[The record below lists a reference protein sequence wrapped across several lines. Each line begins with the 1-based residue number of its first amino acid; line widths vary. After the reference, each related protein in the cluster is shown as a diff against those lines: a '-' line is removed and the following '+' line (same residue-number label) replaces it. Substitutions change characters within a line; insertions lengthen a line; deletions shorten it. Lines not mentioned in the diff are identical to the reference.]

1 MQEEMSLDLREIFI
15 IFKKRI
21 KLIVSITLATTILS
35 AIISFFILTP
45 VYQSEVSVV
54 IGKSSSSEM
63 GTSYEYNE
71 MMMYQKL
78 VKTYAE
84 IAKLD
89 SVAEATI
96 EKANLD
102 MTPEELKETI
112 QVSPQAETQILDIT
126 VKSEDSTEAKVIADV
141 FTEEFIRK
149 SKTVIQGGEVTIL
162 EPAKFPEKPIKPN
175 KKLNVIIA
183 FALGFMVSVGIVF
196 LLEYLDNTIKN
207 DEDVT
212 KFLDVPVIGIIPEHE

>member
-15 IFKKRI
+15 MFKKRT
-21 KLIVSITLATTILS
+21 KLIVAITLATTILS

-54 IGKSSSSEM
+54 IGKNSSSEM

-126 VKSEDSTEAKVIADV
+126 VKSKDSTEAKVIADV

-162 EPAKFPEKPIKPN
+162 ESAKFPEKPIKPN

-183 FALGFMVSVGIVF
+183 FALGFMVSMVIVF

-212 KFLDVPVIGIIPEHE
+212 KFLDVPVIGIIPDHE